1 MCPPLKGCRILD
13 VRSDRGAISEL
24 KRKVAS
30 GQGEPPVRWIRLN
43 FWIAFSPGKRSL
55 GWAGAHFEC
64 PAWSG
69 WWVAVGSATIRK
81 PRTILRAAFACLINS
96 FKYGTHYSLQRLWS
110 LLPQSFVL
118 GPRIFCLSDWQS
130 SKAAKSIAAESLAR
144 WIGSSDRS
152 VSIRSSSRTERSLYR
167 LWSWFVLS

>member
-1 MCPPLKGCRILD
+1 VSAPQRLSDIGCSIRSRGDKWIETESRIWSRWAACQMDPAELLD
-13 VRSDRGAISEL
+13 CLFAR
-24 KRKVAS
+24 
-30 GQGEPPVRWIRLN
+30 Q
-43 FWIAFSPGKRSL
+43 RSL
-55 GWAGAHFEC
+55 GWAGAHFEF

-118 GPRIFCLSDWQS
+118 GPRMFCLSDWQS

-167 LWSWFVLS
+167 L